1 MHRSLRG
8 SGRSRGGRFSSKLH
22 ILWEWCQHLSHRSLS
37 NKTRVRC
44 HGTLRVRWSRQQM
57 PGGPK
62 PTVWTKICSLNDYI
76 TLEKVRGFELPKK
89 KSLKLANVARFPPDS
104 RYFLLSESCS
114 IILLCL
120 LFARYSTYLFLQEHN
135 KNINGSDLGLQL

>member
-1 MHRSLRG
+1 MHCSLRG
-8 SGRSRGGRFSSKLH
+8 SGRSRGDRFSSKLH

-89 KSLKLANVARFPPDS
+89 KSFKISKCRALSS
-104 RYFLLSESCS
+104 RLTLFSSLRVMQHHSAWYFVRP
-114 IILLCL
+114 
-120 LFARYSTYLFLQEHN
+120 LFNLF
-135 KNINGSDLGLQL
+135 ISSGT